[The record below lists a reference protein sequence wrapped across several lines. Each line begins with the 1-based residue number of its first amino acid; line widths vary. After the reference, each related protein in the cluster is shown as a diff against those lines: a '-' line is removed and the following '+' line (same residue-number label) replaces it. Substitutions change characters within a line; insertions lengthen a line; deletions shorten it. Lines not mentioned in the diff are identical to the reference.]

1 MTDQEKAILEE
12 RRKENAIKTLFY
24 NRYFA
29 IRYISATYLFI
40 NLYWSVALYMTQDY
54 LAMLVPVA
62 MLIFAGLTMWEQFKM
77 FTRNQEQAKI
87 TYRFYQTVIGVNSIL
102 ILVTLT
108 GQIGFLFPFLQD
120 SQQSILA
127 LLLVQGVGIL
137 LAVWILSKLNRINKN
152 ADKQYLRLKQYLAAH
167 E

>member
-1 MTDQEKAILEE
+1 MTDQEKAIIEE

-62 MLIFAGLTMWEQFKM
+62 MLISAGLTMWEQFKM

>member
-1 MTDQEKAILEE
+1 MTDQEKAIIEE

-77 FTRNQEQAKI
+77 FTRNQEQAKT

-120 SQQSILA
+120 TQQSIIA

>member
-1 MTDQEKAILEE
+1 MTDQEKAIIEE

-127 LLLVQGVGIL
+127 LLLEK
-137 LAVWILSKLNRINKN
+137 ASKN
-152 ADKQYLRLKQYLAAH
+152 
-167 E
+167 

>member
-1 MTDQEKAILEE
+1 MSDQEKAILEE

-29 IRYISATYLFI
+29 IRYISAVYLFI

-54 LAMLVPVA
+54 LAMLVPGALFV
-62 MLIFAGLTMWEQFKM
+62 FAGLTMWEQFKM

-87 TYRFYQTVIGVNSIL
+87 TYRFYQTVIGVNAIL
-102 ILVTLT
+102 ALMTLT

-120 SQQSILA
+120 TQQSVIA
-127 LLLVQGVGIL
+127 LLLIQGVGIL

-152 ADKQYLRLKQYLAAH
+152 VDKQYLRLKQYLAAH

>member
-1 MTDQEKAILEE
+1 MTDQEKAIIEE

-62 MLIFAGLTMWEQFKM
+62 MLISAGLTMWEQFKM

-120 SQQSILA
+120 TQQSIIA

>member
-1 MTDQEKAILEE
+1 MTDQEKAIIEE

-29 IRYISATYLFI
+29 IRYISAAYLFV
-40 NLYWSVALYMTQDY
+40 NLYWAAVLYMTQDY

-62 MLIFAGLTMWEQFKM
+62 MLVFAGLTMWEQFKM

-87 TYRFYQTVIGVNSIL
+87 TYRFYQTVIGVNAIL
-102 ILVTLT
+102 ALMTLT

-120 SQQSILA
+120 TQQSVIA
-127 LLLVQGVGIL
+127 LLLIQGVGIL

>member
-1 MTDQEKAILEE
+1 MTDQEKAIIEE

-54 LAMLVPVA
+54 LAMLVTVA

-87 TYRFYQTVIGVNSIL
+87 TYRFYQTVIGVNAIL
-102 ILVTLT
+102 ALMTLT

-120 SQQSILA
+120 TQQSVIA
-127 LLLVQGVGIL
+127 LLLIQGVGIL

-152 ADKQYLRLKQYLAAH
+152 VDKQYLRLKQYLAAH